1 MSALEIFNYQ
11 DQQVR
16 TVTLDGEPH
25 FVAGDV
31 CDYFGVT
38 NRNRVMQ
45 AVDPEDKGGTQI
57 ETPGGR
63 QTVTTVNES
72 GLYSIL
78 FALQPQKARG
88 VDSEVMDFRIVR
100 LRRFKRW
107 ITHEVLPTL
116 RKTGSYSVVPAL
128 PQSYTEAL
136 RELLAN
142 VEAKEQ
148 AEARAKELEVPA
160 KAWDV
165 MASANGDYAVDEAA
179 KILSRDPDIEIG
191 RNRLFTFMQEL
202 GWIYRQGARRNWHAY
217 QSQVDNGRIKLRMT
231 AAFLNAKTGEME
243 NPAPTIRITAKGMEA
258 LRTKLVPTRE
268 LVDA

>member
-1 MSALEIFNYQ
+1 MSALRLFAYQ

-16 TVTLDGEPH
+16 TVTVDGEPR
-25 FVAGDV
+25 FVLTDVCSILGLTNPSMVAG
-31 CDYFGVT
+31 
-38 NRNRVMQ
+38 R
-45 AVDPEDKGGTQI
+45 VDPDALSTAEVIDSMGRVQPARTVD
-57 ETPGGR
+57 ET
-63 QTVTTVNES
+63 
-72 GLYSIL
+72 GLYEVIFMSR
-78 FALQPQKARG
+78 KDEART
-88 VDSEVMDFRIVR
+88 
-100 LRRFKRW
+100 FKRW
-107 ITHEVLPTL
+107 VTTEVLPTI
-116 RKTGSYSVVPAL
+116 RRTGSYSVAPVL

-160 KAWDV
+160 QAWDV
-165 MASANGDYAVDEAA
+165 MVSANGDYAVDEAA
-179 KILSRDPDIEIG
+179 KILSRDPAIEIG

-243 NPAPTIRITAKGMEA
+243 NPAPTIRITAKGLEA
-258 LRTKLVPTRE
+258 LRAKLVPTRE